1 MRNNKNNDFN
11 PIDLDD
17 ELIRAAIQDTI
28 GRELSDDEIEEIA
41 LEQAETSSKFI
52 ELERRQ
58 NQGLL
63 NYPFDDEEVF
73 TPVDADGNE
82 IVHSDID
89 VLRYLSSQFVR
100 REFVFFEIDK
110 LDKPITRADLA
121 MVIYAKIRSTFPNY
135 EIGREKLK
143 AMMDALTNNP
153 IADPGMTIP
162 VWNGRTLSD
171 PGLNTRLKFEGGLY
185 SINEWQ
191 KPTYRSIKNVQPNI
205 DVFERFLSF
214 ILKHASE
221 QEVFL
226 DWLSWCLQNEADK
239 PSWAIFLFSEKHGTG
254 KSTLASIVNKLFGE
268 ANSSEQQGI
277 KPIISRFNKPI
288 LLKKLIYAEEV
299 KVAQNSDDGNKLKT
313 LISERQT
320 MAESKGK
327 DIEPIDHRCCF
338 ILTTNHKPIWLEPGD
353 RRFYIMHVDH
363 EGYAAGGE
371 QYDAFIDLVREV
383 NATYASDHAIAELYH
398 ALMERKQG
406 PLFNPYSLNVNELA
420 TEVMKEINALSPDIV
435 EEMLEEFLNEHR
447 VCFVPVRYANKLVEF
462 FAHRN
467 PNASKYSFDRLGWK
481 KKKFAW
487 GGEKSRWAF
496 YHPDANPERGM
507 LTLPH
512 YRQSI
517 EAHVNEVLGPA
528 LEEIGFGIKYEQLN
542 RSAPKPDDEI
552 PF

>member
-1 MRNNKNNDFN
+1 MSNNKKDDFN

-17 ELIRAAIQDTI
+17 ELVRAAIQDTL
-28 GRELSDDEIEEIA
+28 GRQLSDEEIENIA
-41 LEQAETSSKFI
+41 LEEASESTGFL
-52 ELERRQ
+52 ELEERQ
-58 NQGLL
+58 AQGLG
-63 NYPFDDEEVF
+63 NYPFKDNEVF
-73 TPVDADGNE
+73 VQVDEDGNE
-82 IVHSDID
+82 IVHTDTD

-100 REFVFFEIDK
+100 RELVFFEIDK
-110 LDKPITRADLA
+110 LDKPITRSDLA
-121 MVIYAKIRSTFPNY
+121 IVIYGKTRASFPNY

-143 AMMDALTNNP
+143 AMMDALISNP
-153 IADPGMTIP
+153 IAEPGLTIP

-171 PGLNTRLKFEGGLY
+171 PGLNVRLKFDGGLY
-185 SINEWQ
+185 SVNEWK
-191 KPTYRSIKNVQPNI
+191 KPSYRSIKNVQPKM
-205 DVFERFLSF
+205 DVFENFLSF
-214 ILKHASE
+214 ILKNAPE
-221 QEVFL
+221 KEVFL

-254 KSTLASIVNKLFGE
+254 KSTLASIVKKLFGE
-268 ANSSEQQGI
+268 TNSSEQQGI

-363 EGYAAGGE
+363 EGYAAGGS
-371 QYDAFIDLVREV
+371 QYDAFIDLVRLV
-383 NATYASDHAIAELYH
+383 KATYASDQAIAELYH
-398 ALMERKQG
+398 ALIQRKQG

-420 TEVMKEINALSPDIV
+420 TDVMNEINALSPDIV
-435 EEMLEEFLNEHR
+435 EEMLDEFLNEHYIR
-447 VCFVPVRYANKLVEF
+447 FVPVRYANKLVEF

-487 GGEKSRWAF
+487 GGRGPAWAF
-496 YHPDANPERGM
+496 YHPDANPGRGM

-517 EAHVNEVLGPA
+517 EAHLNEVLGPA

-542 RSAPKPDDEI
+542 RSTLKPDDEP